1 MDDGTLCGF
10 RGKGIGGRRACK
22 YGHDAGRECY
32 DYHGYVAQRGGP
44 ATPATTAFG
53 FLNIASGPQVT
64 VFDAAT
70 LERLATVSGPHISN
84 AFVSV
89 SFSSDGAMLLAA
101 GTDDSH
107 AMSIFHLWEWRASP
121 QPKCSGIHDAR
132 DPVLSVLLDPRFD
145 NNVLVMCAHD
155 VGLWRQGSNGFKR
168 HPVQGLDLP
177 VGVERR
183 EGLWALAH
191 EVCVR
196 VC

>member
-1 MDDGTLCGF
+1 MWCLDSTSISASCVVLVLCTTTLAV
-10 RGKGIGGRRACK
+10 GR
-22 YGHDAGRECY
+22 
-32 DYHGYVAQRGGP
+32 VP
-44 ATPATTAFG
+44 
-53 FLNIASGPQVT
+53 GPQVT

-89 SFSSDGAMLLAA
+89 SFSSDGSMLLAA

-107 AMSIFHLWEWRASP
+107 AMSIFHLWEWRTSP

-177 VGVERR
+177 VGVEGCVFGCGRGSAPR
-183 EGLWALAH
+183 AGGWACRWA
-191 EVCVR
+191 EAGGSFG
-196 VC
+196 